1 MLLFVLLQAVL
12 LVFFKWDPLLF
23 LARTSMVGFAAAVAA
38 AAATIVVGALD
49 YGLATLKKFSFSDLF
64 KGVGNPKMVS
74 HVAVYP
80 PLFVVGNLPDAYGSI
95 AFLFCV
101 ALFMFP
107 GLILFFPFF
116 FCLTRRLQVH
126 SSINKPRLFNRA
138 LITGYSIA
146 FFFNLAFSV
155 LGVAVFWS
163 GEMGVSSI
171 IVNSLPVSTAGLIQE
186 VV

>member
-49 YGLATLKKFSFSDLF
+49 YGLTTLKIVFVFSCTFLF
-64 KGVGNPKMVS
+64 KKGVGNPKMVD

-80 PLFVVGNLPDAYGSI
+80 PLFVVENLPDAYGSI

-107 GLILFFPFF
+107 GFYYLCFFLLFF
-116 FCLTRRLQVH
+116 V
-126 SSINKPRLFNRA
+126 
-138 LITGYSIA
+138 
-146 FFFNLAFSV
+146 
-155 LGVAVFWS
+155 
-163 GEMGVSSI
+163 
-171 IVNSLPVSTAGLIQE
+171 
-186 VV
+186 

>member
-1 MLLFVLLQAVL
+1 MGGVVLLFVLLQAVL

-116 FCLTRRLQVH
+116 FLSDKET
-126 SSINKPRLFNRA
+126 SSSFID
-138 LITGYSIA
+138 
-146 FFFNLAFSV
+146 
-155 LGVAVFWS
+155 
-163 GEMGVSSI
+163 
-171 IVNSLPVSTAGLIQE
+171 Q
-186 VV
+186 